1 MHHALDLRILT
12 GDIHCFLN
20 KLIILFRSA
29 YYLRLCEIELGIQE
43 KQTESVGEREG
54 RGLNFEK
61 KDMAPFLLLPILWL
75 YLFLKSG
82 GGVRLAPPP
91 PPPLRP
97 LPVSTPR
104 ASL

>member
-1 MHHALDLRILT
+1 MHNALDLRILT

-29 YYLRLCEIELGIQE
+29 YYLRLGEIELGIQG

-61 KDMAPFLLLPILWL
+61 KIWPHFYCCL
-75 YLFLKSG
+75 YYGFIFF
-82 GGVRLAPPP
+82 
-91 PPPLRP
+91 
-97 LPVSTPR
+97 
-104 ASL
+104 